1 MDGNRRPVGL
11 SGLWHA
17 GTTAFR
23 RRTPVRGICLSAAAL
38 LAADELVEGVWVGGY
53 GLLEQA
59 VKQHPAG
66 G

>member
-1 MDGNRRPVGL
+1 M
-11 SGLWHA
+11 
-17 GTTAFR
+17 
-23 RRTPVRGICLSAAAL
+23 SAAAL